1 MLTNE
6 EIISGCIKNDRRS
19 QKELFDRFG
28 AKMYGHCL
36 RYSPS
41 SADAQDLLQ
50 EGFMKIFDSIQ
61 SLRDVSFFE
70 GWMTR
75 IFINMALS
83 KFRKAKSGPTIVDI
97 DHVDAPEEIEV
108 EEGSMNQ
115 LSADQVLEL
124 MKQLPEKYAL
134 VLNMYAIDNL
144 THKEIAQYLNTSES
158 NSKSMLSRA
167 RKMLKDLIEE
177 KQNNNEIEE

>member
-6 EIISGCIKNDRRS
+6 EIVSGCVKNDRRA
-19 QKELFDRFG
+19 QKELYEKFG
-28 AKMYGHCL
+28 AKMFGHCL

-41 SADAQDLLQ
+41 NADAQDLLQ
-50 EGFMKIFDSIQ
+50 EGFIKIFDSIH
-61 SLRDVSFFE
+61 SLRDIATFE

-75 IFINMALS
+75 IFINLALS
-83 KFRKAKSGPTIVDI
+83 KYRKAKSGPTLVDLENI
-97 DHVDAPEEIEV
+97 DTPDQDQQEDEKVQ
-108 EEGSMNQ
+108 Q
-115 LSADQVLEL
+115 LSADNILLL

-144 THKEIAQYLNTSES
+144 SHKEIAQYLNTSES

-167 RKMLKDLIEE
+167 RAMLRDLLNE
-177 KQNNNEIEE
+177 KK

>member
-6 EIISGCIKNDRRS
+6 EIISGCIKNDRRA
-19 QKELFDRFG
+19 QKELFERFG

-50 EGFMKIFDSIQ
+50 DGFMKIFDRIHT
-61 SLRDVSFFE
+61 LRETATFE

-75 IFINMALS
+75 IFINLALS
-83 KFRKAKSGPTIVDI
+83 KYRKTKSGPTTVDI
-97 DHVDAPEEIEV
+97 ENIDTPEDDNQEEEGLQNLSAEEI
-108 EEGSMNQ
+108 
-115 LSADQVLEL
+115 LEL
-124 MKQLPEKYAL
+124 IQQLPEKYAL
-134 VLNMYAIDNL
+134 VINMYAIDNL
-144 THKEIAQYLNTSES
+144 SHKEIAQFLNTSES

-167 RKMLKDLIEE
+167 RVMLRDLI
-177 KQNNNEIEE
+177 KVKNKI